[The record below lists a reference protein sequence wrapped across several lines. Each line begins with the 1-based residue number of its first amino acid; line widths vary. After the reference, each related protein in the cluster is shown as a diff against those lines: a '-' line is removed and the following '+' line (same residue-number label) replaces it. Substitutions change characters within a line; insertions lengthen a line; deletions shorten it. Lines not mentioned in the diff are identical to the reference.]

1 MKVAI
6 QLIVLP
12 MSKLKG
18 LPNLYRRLR
27 DERDGNF
34 AIMTALLLP
43 ALLAVVGVAI
53 DVSQLLNNKSNL
65 QSALDAASLA
75 TAAALANGDITTANA
90 SSYATNIAASQLIS
104 NLSSEQ
110 QAALKG
116 SIKAAVT
123 NSGSGTAQTYV
134 VTVTGSYNENL
145 IAFGAFY
152 NGGVIPV
159 SGSSQSQS
167 QTQSTNA
174 LSLYLVLDRS
184 GSMSFVTDTIKSH
197 SYCQNYNKYNW
208 YQYPNLWPSYPC
220 YVNKMGSLKTAA
232 SGLFDKLDEI
242 ESADKTN
249 KIVRVGAVSFNEDTQ
264 TPSNLKWGTKK
275 ARAYV
280 TALPDYPDGGTD
292 MTGGMDTAY
301 NALIA
306 PSEANAQSA
315 KGNSNFFK
323 FLVLMTDGEN
333 TGASSNWNK
342 DLDTETLATCQKARD
357 AGITIYTVA
366 YMAPSNGKTLLQS
379 CADDTSNYFEATDMD
394 SLVKAFNTIGTKVTK
409 QTTRMTN

>member
-1 MKVAI
+1 MKI
-6 QLIVLP
+6 DLQLVVLT

-18 LPNLYRRLR
+18 LLNSYRRLR
-27 DERDGNF
+27 TQREGNF

-53 DVSQLLNNKSNL
+53 DVSQVLNNKSNL

-90 SSYATNIAASQLIS
+90 SSYATKVAVSQLLN

-116 SIKAAVT
+116 SISAAVT
-123 NSGSGTAQTYV
+123 NSGSGTAQTYIV
-134 VTVTGSYNENL
+134 KVTGSYNESL
-145 IAFGAFY
+145 IAFGSFY
-152 NGGVIPV
+152 NGGAIPV

-174 LSLYLVLDRS
+174 ISLYLVVDRS
-184 GSMSFVTDTIKSH
+184 GSMSFVTDTIDNY
-197 SYCQNYNKYNW
+197 SYCQNYNQYNW
-208 YQYPNLWPSYPC
+208 YQYPYLWPSSPC

-242 ESADKTN
+242 EKADKTN
-249 KIVRVGAVSFNEDTQ
+249 KIVRVGAVSFNDQTQ
-264 TPSNLKWGTKK
+264 TPSNLTWGTKK
-275 ARAYV
+275 ARAYS
-280 TALPDYPDGGTD
+280 TALPDYPTGGTD

-306 PSEANAQSA
+306 KSEANAQSA
-315 KGNSNFFK
+315 QGNSNFFK

-333 TGASSNWNK
+333 TGDSGTWNK
-342 DLDTETLATCQKARD
+342 SLDTQTLTTCQKARD

-366 YMAPSNGKTLLQS
+366 YMAPTNGKALLQS
-379 CADDTSNYFEATDMD
+379 CAGDPSNYFEATDMD